1 MIDPEDRSTDRSR
14 PVVVLTRADEDNLRL
29 ADKLDGHGLA
39 ALSMPMIE
47 VEAPAD
53 KGNALVA
60 AAANLDL
67 YHWVVLTSANGVRA
81 MARALERVGDS
92 DESTRWPP
100 HVSLAVVGPATEAAA
115 GDQGWPVSF
124 VPSKATA
131 ADLVEQ
137 FPAPDTHPVAG
148 PPRVLA
154 ALAELAAPTVAKGLR
169 ARGYQVDQV
178 VAYRTSA
185 PAGIADRIEDARVRA
200 DVAAADAVAFT
211 SPSTVERFVA
221 RFGHTAVPPIVICIG
236 PRTAVRAR
244 ALAIEV
250 TMVAE
255 PHSEAGLLAAL
266 VQVLDGR

>member
-1 MIDPEDRSTDRSR
+1 M
-14 PVVVLTRADEDNLRL
+14 
-29 ADKLDGHGLA
+29 
-39 ALSMPMIE
+39 
-47 VEAPAD
+47 
-53 KGNALVA
+53 
-60 AAANLDL
+60 
-67 YHWVVLTSANGVRA
+67 
-81 MARALERVGDS
+81 
-92 DESTRWPP
+92 
-100 HVSLAVVGPATEAAA
+100 
-115 GDQGWPVSF
+115 SF

-137 FPAPDTHPVAG
+137 FPSPDTHLVAG

-185 PAGIADRIEDARVRA
+185 PTTTTTDRIEDARLRSA
-200 DVAAADAVAFT
+200 VASADAIAFT

-221 RFGHTAVPPIVICIG
+221 RFGHTGVPPVVVCIG

-250 TMVAE
+250 TVVAE
-255 PHSEAGLLAAL
+255 PHSETGILAAL
-266 VQVLDGR
+266 VQLLEGR

>member
-1 MIDPEDRSTDRSR
+1 MIESRDRSTGRQ
-14 PVVVLTRADEDNLRL
+14 PPIVVLTRADEDNHRL
-29 ADKLDGHGLA
+29 ADKLDGHGLV
-39 ALSMPMIE
+39 ALSVPMIE

-53 KGNALVA
+53 RGNALVA

-81 MARALERVGDS
+81 MGRALELVGEPE
-92 DESTRWPP
+92 ESTRWPA

-115 GDQGWPVSF
+115 ADHGWSVSF
-124 VPSKATA
+124 TPSNATA

-137 FPAPDTHPVAG
+137 FPAPGPNPVGG

-185 PAGIADRIEDARVRA
+185 PAGSGDRAEDSRVRA
-200 DVAAADAVAFT
+200 DVADADAIAFT

-221 RFGHTAVPPIVICIG
+221 RFGHSAVPPIVVCIG
-236 PRTAVRAR
+236 PRTASRAR

-250 TMVAE
+250 SQVAE
-255 PHSEAGLLAAL
+255 PHTEAGLLAAL
-266 VQVLDGR
+266 VELLEGR

>member
-1 MIDPEDRSTDRSR
+1 
-14 PVVVLTRADEDNLRL
+14 
-29 ADKLDGHGLA
+29 
-39 ALSMPMIE
+39 MIE

-53 KGNALVA
+53 KGNALLA

-92 DESTRWPP
+92 AESTSWPA
-100 HVSLAVVGPATEAAA
+100 HVALAVVGPATEAAA
-115 GDQGWPVSF
+115 AAQGWPVSF

-137 FPAPDTHPVAG
+137 FPAPDTNLVGG

-169 ARGYQVDQV
+169 TRGYQVDQV

-185 PAGIADRIEDARVRA
+185 PAGGGDRAEDARLRD
-200 DVAAADAVAFT
+200 DVASADAIAFT

-221 RFGHTAVPPIVICIG
+221 RFGHTAVPPIVVCIG
-236 PRTAVRAR
+236 PRTATRAR
-244 ALAIEV
+244 ALAIDV
-250 TMVAE
+250 TMLAE
-255 PHSEAGLLAAL
+255 PYTEAGLLDAL
-266 VQVLDGR
+266 IELLDGR